1 LGKNKLARWAEMKG
15 YEHVIEPPFNDVFQ
29 KDHELKGKWNSE
41 WFENS
46 SPIVLELGC
55 GKGEYT
61 VGLAERYP
69 EKNFIGIDIKGA
81 RMWRG
86 ARETHQKQL
95 PNVTFLRTRIE
106 FITSFFAPGEV
117 DEIWL
122 TFPDPQLKRKR
133 EKKRLTGPVFM
144 NLYRRIMKDDGT
156 VHLKTDSRDLYD
168 YTLSLALANYF
179 GLITSVTDLYADMPE
194 DPMLSI
200 RTHYEKLFLSQ
211 GIPIT
216 YLSFRI
222 KNEKEII
229 SPGQG

>member
-15 YEHVIEPPFNDVFQ
+15 YEHVIEPPFDDVFQ

-95 PNVTFLRTRIE
+95 SNVTFLRTRIE

-117 DEIWL
+117 AEIWL

-144 NLYRRIMKDDGT
+144 NLYRRIMKDGGT

-168 YTLSLALANYF
+168 YTLSLARINSF
-179 GLITSVTDLYADMPE
+179 GLITSATDLYADMPE

-222 KNEKEII
+222 NNEKEII